1 MAKKYWND
9 HLSNFNLEDSGEYR
23 YDGAFYAL
31 VGDYKRITLRFG
43 LVAVLIFVSII
54 AAGFQPATGAMDTWY
69 VVLPFGLTFLMSGIV
84 LYKILTWANA
94 VRTDDYSIKGVLSSD
109 EDFPEDFSYNKD
121 GTGLLREYKY
131 DKTVPKIPGLLIAL
145 MVFAAITFVDEVF
158 YLITHG
164 KGEHFTGAIV
174 LVFAMA
180 LVAGLSLYLLRGFK
194 GQKWLKL
201 QQNSPLE

>member
-9 HLSNFNLEDSGEYR
+9 HLSDFNLEDAGEYR

-31 VGDYKRITLRFG
+31 VGDYKRITLRFV

-84 LYKILTWANA
+84 LYKTITWANA
-94 VRTDDYSIKGVLSSD
+94 LRSDDYSIKGVLSSH
-109 EDFPEDFSYNKD
+109 EDFPEDFSYNKN
-121 GTGLLREYKY
+121 GEGLLREYKY
-131 DKTVPKIPGLLIAL
+131 DKTVPKMPGLLIAL
-145 MVFAAITFVDEVF
+145 TAFSAITFVDEVF
-158 YLITHG
+158 YLVTHG
-164 KGEHFTGAIV
+164 KGEYFRGAII
-174 LVFAMA
+174 LLFAMA
-180 LVAGLSLYLLRGFK
+180 LVACLSLYLLWRFK

-201 QQNSPLE
+201 HQNSHSE